1 MTKTFAEKPLT
12 KVVLLFY
19 VVLTIFCAASCSAGA
34 SGKLKQ
40 ISSDVDY
47 DFVIFNRDNLV
58 INGVHYDINELARK
72 ISGKKNRNYIK
83 FSVLIGDFLY
93 YSYEY
98 GSRRGIF
105 GNGDDNTFKEDV
117 ALFKTNLK
125 TAETKLLYDFK
136 KAVPRGRYSS
146 DTDICRYADDKTF
159 VFVYNGDLLVFDLET
174 ESVTQTLQFYDKDVF
189 KNLKYKNVYR
199 NEYGDYYYMLGDGV
213 LRYAEYR
220 DGKLIDHSFTVDE
233 KSGYVKRFG
242 DYVYTSRYIKDL
254 TYDYYNCY
262 NLKTEEA
269 TDRDALLDIVKQ
281 HEEQIRKNLEQEK
294 EEEEREKDEKEYFTV
309 GDKTYYCERDDN
321 YGYNRGRIIIKNEND
336 ETLYEI
342 DGEYAAA
349 NNPKYSGLFNAYR
362 ENCDGTGAYVGA
374 ETYKNRL
381 FISFSYDFGLYGGH
395 TADMIFE
402 FNPENGNL
410 SYVTYIYG
418 GCRFFSIT
426 EKSDSDNLGD
436 LGNPDNSGETAPA

>member
-40 ISSDVDY
+40 IPSDVDY

-98 GSRRGIF
+98 GSRHGIF
-105 GNGDDNTFKEDV
+105 GNG
-117 ALFKTNLK
+117 
-125 TAETKLLYDFK
+125 
-136 KAVPRGRYSS
+136 
-146 DTDICRYADDKTF
+146 
-159 VFVYNGDLLVFDLET
+159 
-174 ESVTQTLQFYDKDVF
+174 
-189 KNLKYKNVYR
+189 
-199 NEYGDYYYMLGDGV
+199 
-213 LRYAEYR
+213 
-220 DGKLIDHSFTVDE
+220 
-233 KSGYVKRFG
+233 
-242 DYVYTSRYIKDL
+242 
-254 TYDYYNCY
+254 
-262 NLKTEEA
+262 
-269 TDRDALLDIVKQ
+269 
-281 HEEQIRKNLEQEK
+281 
-294 EEEEREKDEKEYFTV
+294 
-309 GDKTYYCERDDN
+309 DDN

-436 LGNPDNSGETAPA
+436 LGNPDNPGETPPAQSGD